1 MTAALGVAVGLGR
14 FGLAL
19 VATLLA
25 WMTLSVVRQ
34 LEHIVNRGNRKS
46 EDDTISAED

>member
-1 MTAALGVAVGLGR
+1 
-14 FGLAL
+14 
-19 VATLLA
+19 
-25 WMTLSVVRQ
+25 VRQ